1 MLTLKP
7 VPNNIHKIIRER
19 RSSYPHEF
27 NGKIVEDAVIK
38 QLIENAHWAPNHY
51 LNFPWRFIVL
61 QGVSLS
67 ACLQKVLDIEGVSET
82 SNLKKFQKIEMFK
95 QRISHAIVLVQT
107 HTEQPKATAFE
118 DALSIAAGVQNM
130 YLGLS
135 DYEQVG
141 GYWSTGL
148 CNNHPDMKSHLHLAE
163 SETMLGY
170 FILGM
175 LDHKRTEANRPSVDS
190 RIQYL

>member
-1 MLTLKP
+1 MQ
-7 VPNNIHKIIRER
+7 NNIHKIIRER
-19 RSSYPHEF
+19 RSIYPHEF
-27 NGKIVEDAVIK
+27 NGNIVEDTVIK
-38 QLIENAHWAPNHY
+38 QLIDDAHWAPNHY

-61 QGVSLS
+61 QGASLS
-67 ACLQKVLDIEGVSET
+67 ACLQKVLEVEGVSET
-82 SNLKKFQKIEMFK
+82 SNLKKFQKIELFK
-95 QRISHAIVLVQT
+95 QRISHAIVIVQT
-107 HTEQPKATAFE
+107 PTEQPKATAFE

-135 DYEQVG
+135 AYPQVG

-148 CNNHPDMKSHLHLAE
+148 CNNHPAMKSLLQVAE

-170 FILGM
+170 FVLGM
-175 LDHKRTEANRPSVDS
+175 LDQKRTEANRPSVDS

>member
-1 MLTLKP
+1 MQ
-7 VPNNIHKIIRER
+7 NNIHKIIRER

-27 NGKIVEDAVIK
+27 NGNIVADNIIK
-38 QLIENAHWAPNHY
+38 QLLEDAHWAPNHY
-51 LNFPWRFIVL
+51 MNLPWRFVVL
-61 QGVSLS
+61 QGASLN
-67 ACLQKVLDIEGVSET
+67 AWLQQVLVIEGVDEASHPQ
-82 SNLKKFQKIEMFK
+82 KFQKIALFK

-107 HTEQPKATAFE
+107 TTEQPKANAFE

-148 CNNHPDMKSHLHLAE
+148 CNNHPEMKQHLQLSA

-170 FILGM
+170 FIVGM
-175 LDHKRTEANRPSVDS
+175 LDQKRTEAKRPSVDS
-190 RIQYL
+190 HIQYL